1 MLHGKRQNPVV
12 NGATGYRS
20 AVPTTAPRPLAQLL
34 VDSVRRF
41 GCDPLTPGLG
51 VTADAVAAAAALHR
65 VTPAVAGHLAEI
77 VGPSAGWAAK
87 LAPARHA
94 QLIRHLTAKSDLRTV
109 ASALEGVGAPWV
121 TVKGPTLADRVWPRP
136 DMREYYDLDVV
147 VDRRGF
153 GHALRALEDA
163 GCVLVDR
170 NWPLLRSTMRAEL
183 AMRGPLGTPIDLH
196 WDIAVPKDL
205 RRDFSTDVDR
215 LLARS
220 VPVELGG
227 GVAARTLDP
236 VDTLFHLAFHAA
248 QAGANRLVWLGDLWF
263 AASVPGLDGAELAR
277 RTEAAGASLPVALVL
292 RRTEDVLG
300 HLGHVPDSL
309 RAAADTAWG
318 RLVRARDGR
327 TRFPGSRETLTSGA
341 RCTRAP
347 AAASRRASS
356 RRRGSVTPCGGMSD
370 GTPRGRD
377 RPTPCGSTSPMFA
390 PDARTSA
397 RSRAVRRARPG
408 SGIVVR
414 RSATPRV
421 DTLTEPW
428 RPRSPTTTSRSL
440 AGRNASSR

>member
-327 TRFPGSRETLTSGA
+327 TRFPGLPGDPHLGGALYAGA
-341 RCTRAP
+341 RRGVASSLVATTRIRHTVWRDERRH
-347 AAASRRASS
+347 ASGEGSPHPLRLDVPDVRARRAYLREVEGGAPSTAGIGN
-356 RRRGSVTPCGGMSD
+356 RRSPVRHA
-370 GTPRGRD
+370 PRGYAD
-377 RPTPCGSTSPMFA
+377 
-390 PDARTSA
+390 
-397 RSRAVRRARPG
+397 
-408 SGIVVR
+408 
-414 RSATPRV
+414 
-421 DTLTEPW
+421 
-428 RPRSPTTTSRSL
+428 
-440 AGRNASSR
+440 